1 MMFNSYSYRITS
13 EDNSDGLAHLWEFH
27 DFRMLV
33 DVDLPIFGGG
43 KFPSVSIHLS
53 EETKPISVLTG
64 MDIMLDQLMCNLSE
78 TILVYHEQGLVKDY
92 EVLVKEDIPHI
103 VGSEFDPSN
112 LKNITENIMS
122 FFAKNMT
129 EQGHTYW
136 LFREKGSNQMKLYDL
151 TSLCPELACNP
162 NWNPF
167 LVPVISLLYKL
178 SLNLMEKT
186 AKGRPEKVSNV
197 IYGLLNAAAK
207 LSENVELA
215 ELKACI
221 HYSLAGVYLMYGSVA
236 SEKVDPVFSRIVD
249 SLEEILTDGYAQITS
264 SIQIDT
270 LTSSSSN
277 YSYDNDQSTTT
288 SNTDTTTSSSTT
300 TSKSSTSTA
309 QSKRPPNV
317 KIESEC
323 ASQALEHCLQA
334 LTALDGYEVD
344 VTQVCPFVPDS
355 ADDVAALRSVPS
367 GDPLAIRLVFRQ
379 SIIVRAATAYLVMVY
394 QAICINRYMKTY
406 NYCRCGVQLCGAVL
420 AMKPAAR
427 HVSVCHTILQ
437 VFLSSLSHA
446 CSEIF
451 DSVVDTA
458 ILDSGITY
466 RDRRI
471 LDLSTAAIVVRGVL
485 NFDMLWTVN
494 ESGTKSRDEWVQM
507 TETIV
512 FRCLHFL
519 KEYPNAQT
527 HVEFPP
533 LASTLCPI
541 ERSVSR
547 LAMSLMMTAAKCTH
561 LGKGV
566 YVLAG
571 VEDRQNADKA
581 MEYVAVANKLY
592 KRALDVLKGYNKK
605 ELVDCQ
611 VVLHANSAATG
622 RLEYS
627 IRLLTFEEPV
637 TSRPIRA
644 LVDEI
649 CTSYRSIFEKIR
661 PDFETKDGFSV
672 YANTL
677 IDFGFALYTFAHHLR
692 EETAPEWKEQ
702 RMHYLE
708 AAVRA
713 LRDVCKKKQ
722 VPRSA
727 RTKAT
732 EKLTETY
739 YVLSRMKTDYL
750 YARAN
755 MVSARNYRT
764 MYREVADFV
773 QVVEEYLV
781 QICYEDVRPAAKDF
795 PLAFA
800 DFPIGLA
807 FPDTQRIDLC
817 IKTLQ
822 WMMGLSA
829 NITEIEKDAAKC
841 TERYEKLWERAQLL
855 LKTMNQ
861 EFRNNASLKQAYIC
875 LLHKLP
881 TGVEATRTFIIESL
895 AKAITALGGQQLHPL
910 G

>member
-1 MMFNSYSYRITS
+1 
-13 EDNSDGLAHLWEFH
+13 
-27 DFRMLV
+27 
-33 DVDLPIFGGG
+33 
-43 KFPSVSIHLS
+43 
-53 EETKPISVLTG
+53 
-64 MDIMLDQLMCNLSE
+64 
-78 TILVYHEQGLVKDY
+78 
-92 EVLVKEDIPHI
+92 
-103 VGSEFDPSN
+103 
-112 LKNITENIMS
+112 
-122 FFAKNMT
+122 
-129 EQGHTYW
+129 
-136 LFREKGSNQMKLYDL
+136 
-151 TSLCPELACNP
+151 
-162 NWNPF
+162 
-167 LVPVISLLYKL
+167 
-178 SLNLMEKT
+178 MEKT

-249 SLEEILTDGYAQITS
+249 GLEEVLTDGYAQITS
-264 SIQIDT
+264 TI
-270 LTSSSSN
+270 
-277 YSYDNDQSTTT
+277 
-288 SNTDTTTSSSTT
+288 
-300 TSKSSTSTA
+300 
-309 QSKRPPNV
+309 
-317 KIESEC
+317 
-323 ASQALEHCLQA
+323 QA
-334 LTALDGYEVD
+334 LTALEGYEVD

-394 QAICINRYMKTY
+394 QAITINRYMKTY
-406 NYCRCGVQLCGAVL
+406 NYCRCGVLLVCSVL

-437 VFLSSLSHA
+437 VFLSAFSHA
-446 CSEIF
+446 CSELF
-451 DSVVDTA
+451 DSEVDTA

-471 LDLSTAAIVVRGVL
+471 LDMSTAGI
-485 NFDMLWTVN
+485 T
-494 ESGTKSRDEWVQM
+494 
-507 TETIV
+507 
-512 FRCLHFL
+512 
-519 KEYPNAQT
+519 
-527 HVEFPP
+527 
-533 LASTLCPI
+533 
-541 ERSVSR
+541 
-547 LAMSLMMTAAKCTH
+547 
-561 LGKGV
+561 
-566 YVLAG
+566 
-571 VEDRQNADKA
+571 
-581 MEYVAVANKLY
+581 
-592 KRALDVLKGYNKK
+592 ALDVLKTYNKK

-627 IRLLTFEEPV
+627 IRLLTFNEPV

-644 LVDEI
+644 LVD
-649 CTSYRSIFEKIR
+649 
-661 PDFETKDGFSV
+661 D
-672 YANTL
+672 
-677 IDFGFALYTFAHHLR
+677 
-692 EETAPEWKEQ
+692 EQ

-727 RTKAT
+727 RSKAT

-739 YVLSRMKTDYL
+739 YVLSRMKTDSL

-773 QVVEEYLV
+773 QVVQEYLV
-781 QICYEDVRPAAKDF
+781 QICYEDIRPAAKDF
-795 PLAFA
+795 PLNFA
-800 DFPIGLA
+800 DFSIGLQCISA
-807 FPDTQRIDLC
+807 VPDAQRLDLS
-817 IKTLQ
+817 IKVLQ

-841 TERYEKLWERAQLL
+841 VERYEQLWERAQLL

-861 EFRNNASLKQAYIC
+861 EFRNNASMKQAYIC

-881 TGVEATRTFIIESL
+881 SGVEATRTFIIESL